1 MKTGQAVLYIAD
13 LAELLGRTEAAI
25 RSAHQRGSIPGAF
38 TLLGRTAW
46 HRADIEAWLD
56 GATVENK
63 QTKETKKDRKRQSH
77 TVQLRAV

>member
-25 RSAHQRGSIPGAF
+25 RSAHQRGSIPGSF

-46 HRADIEAWLD
+46 HRADIEEWIAKVSQSKLFS
-56 GATVENK
+56 GPS
-63 QTKETKKDRKRQSH
+63 KKGRKRESH

>member
-25 RSAHQRGSIPGAF
+25 RSAHQRGQVPGSF

-46 HRADIEAWLD
+46 HRCDIKAWLAD
-56 GATVENK
+56 KSG
-63 QTKETKKDRKRQSH
+63 QTNAVQPSKRGRKRESYK
-77 TVQLRAV
+77 VQLRAV

>member
-1 MKTGQAVLYIAD
+1 MKTGQAILYIAD
-13 LAELLGRTEAAI
+13 LAEMLGRSEAAI

-46 HRADIEAWLD
+46 HRAVIETWLACQSVNTIAAKPQKR
-56 GATVENK
+56 G
-63 QTKETKKDRKRQSH
+63 RKRESH